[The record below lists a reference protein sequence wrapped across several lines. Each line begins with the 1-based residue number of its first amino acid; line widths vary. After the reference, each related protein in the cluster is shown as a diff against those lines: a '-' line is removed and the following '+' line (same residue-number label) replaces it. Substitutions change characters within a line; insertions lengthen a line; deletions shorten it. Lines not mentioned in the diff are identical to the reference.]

1 MTISPMTIDE
11 RLAVDKFAVDED
23 NAHIELVENPARDQ
37 FDKLVKCC
45 PAGLYRY
52 EEDGSTSFDYAGCLE
67 CGTCR
72 ILCGDTILSKWENP
86 AFGNGVSYRF
96 G

>member
-45 PAGLYRY
+45 PSGLYRY
-52 EEDGSTSFDYAGCLE
+52 E
-67 CGTCR
+67 
-72 ILCGDTILSKWENP
+72 
-86 AFGNGVSYRF
+86 
-96 G
+96 